1 MADLIGD
8 QLEELKKALAENTK
22 AQQELQEARSK
33 ETSSG
38 KKGVMTKEIM
48 ELVSKSSG
56 LTSEI
61 GALQSRLTSLTG
73 LPKIMETMAAET
85 KELKRSNE
93 TDAVGKKLEKL
104 NSLMSSTSNSQEL
117 NNLFK
122 ETLAKLEDPSL
133 SDEEKELL
141 NKQIDEI
148 KKGAQSEENRRE
160 AAKLA
165 EENNSRLFQMAE
177 GIEGMGNKFDK
188 FSDNFKK
195 GAGLIGALGAIGML
209 LFSPETLYKII
220 DSVINFFDAMY
231 KTIKAI
237 VDGDWGTAK
246 DLVME
251 NLGGIGLALG
261 AIAIFFGGSIFRG
274 ISAIL
279 KTVRTIGSGISKIGK
294 AFASVGKIMSKTF
307 APVTDKI
314 KSTFTKVGDIL
325 RKFGKTFITVGDEA
339 SKFSKFGSI
348 LKNVFKRIFFPIT
361 VIMGIFDAVKGALAG
376 FEEGGIIGGIRGALI
391 GLFDGIIGGAVNM
404 LTGAVAWIL
413 DKLGFD
419 KAAEALAAFDITE
432 YFTKFIDGIGNMIS
446 GAFDWIRGAFAGID
460 IVGGLTSMW
469 EAYASAFGSI
479 TDIIFKPV
487 DMAINWIM
495 GMFGFET
502 PEEGFSLKSM
512 IADGIEKVKNL
523 FTSMLDFIPSFSD
536 IKEGLLGMMP
546 SWMKKFISDDE
557 PEEADIPEPEGLKR
571 SRARREEAKED
582 RESIDSETS
591 LQTRESIETET
602 PETVLETRPATERS
616 QRMIRGNDDE
626 SVSRI
631 SQSTES
637 TPLEPRIEPTTT
649 PGAVLSSTNDMMD
662 KKAEAASQTNMTI
675 IQATG
680 GGGGK
685 SGGNVNSATAITN
698 NISQG
703 ISADD
708 FVRRDFVNGF

>member
-1 MADLIGD
+1 MADLISD

-22 AQQELQEARSK
+22 AQQELQDARSK
-33 ETSSG
+33 ESSSG

-48 ELVSKSSG
+48 ELVSKSAG

-61 GALQSRLTSLTG
+61 GALQGKLTTLTG
-73 LPKIMETMAAET
+73 LPKLTEQMAAET
-85 KELKRSNE
+85 KELNRSNE
-93 TDAVGKKLEKL
+93 TAAVGKRLEEL

-133 SDEEKELL
+133 SDEEKNLL
-141 NKQIDEI
+141 HEQIDAI
-148 KKGAQSEENRRE
+148 NDGAQSEENRRE

-165 EENNSRLFQMAE
+165 AENNSRLFQMAE

-209 LFSPETLYKII
+209 LFSPETLYKIV
-220 DSVINFFDAMY
+220 DSVINFFDDMY
-231 KTIKAI
+231 KTIQAI
-237 VDGDWGTAK
+237 VGGDWGTAK
-246 DLVME
+246 DLVMD
-251 NLGGIGLALG
+251 NLKGIGIAVAGFFAIFGGTIMRGIGSVLKMARTFGQTVGKLGKVFGKIFLPFTIAMGAFAAITGFIEGFKEGGILEGLKQGVISLFDMLVAAPLDLLKDGVAWVLGKMGFENAADALESFSFSDLFTSMIEKLFSTVSS
-261 AIAIFFGGSIFRG
+261 AIDWIGSIF
-274 ISAIL
+274 
-279 KTVRTIGSGISKIGK
+279 
-294 AFASVGKIMSKTF
+294 
-307 APVTDKI
+307 
-314 KSTFTKVGDIL
+314 
-325 RKFGKTFITVGDEA
+325 
-339 SKFSKFGSI
+339 
-348 LKNVFKRIFFPIT
+348 NV
-361 VIMGIFDAVKGALAG
+361 D
-376 FEEGGIIGGIRGALI
+376 IGG
-391 GLFDGIIGGAVNM
+391 M
-404 LTGAVAWIL
+404 
-413 DKLGFD
+413 
-419 KAAEALAAFDITE
+419 
-432 YFTKFIDGIGNMIS
+432 
-446 GAFDWIRGAFAGID
+446 
-460 IVGGLTSMW
+460 LTSML
-469 EAYASAFGSI
+469 EGLGFASGFI
-479 TDIIFKPV
+479 TDIIFAPI
-487 DMAINWIM
+487 DAAINWVM

-502 PEEGFSLKSM
+502 PEESFSLKSM
-512 IADGIEKVKNL
+512 IADSIEKVKDL

-536 IKEGLLGMMP
+536 IKEGLFDMMP
-546 SWMKKFISDDE
+546 SWMRKFVSDDE
-557 PEEADIPEPEGLKR
+557 PEEAEVQEPAGLKR
-571 SRARREEAKED
+571 SRARRSEARED
-582 RESIDSETS
+582 RESIDSES
-591 LQTRESIETET
+591 ALETRQSIDSET

-698 NISQG
+698 NISSG
-703 ISADD
+703 ISMDD
-708 FVRRDFVNGF
+708 FMRIEFANRLYSS